1 MEHRIA
7 IIGTGLIGASIGLA
21 LRRSN
26 PGIHICGFDS
36 AVVLETALARG
47 AISEIAESIEE
58 AVSGAEIVI
67 VATPISSVESV
78 FKSMAPFLEV
88 GAIVTDVCSV
98 KCEIRDS
105 ARKYLPD
112 YVTFVGGHPMAG
124 SERTGPGHADELL
137 LENATYVL
145 CPPESV
151 SFESF
156 ESYFTPLVTLLRS
169 TGARLM
175 LLTAEQ
181 HDRIAAVISH
191 VPQLLAVALVNLAGA
206 AAESDS
212 ELLALAAGG
221 FRDMTRIASS
231 PFTVWDPI
239 LRANRGEI
247 LEALAQ
253 YSELIDELKTSLAS
267 SDAAVL
273 SEKTGAAFNSAAT
286 TRASVPERNKGFMRP
301 LSDVFVFLTDEPGEV
316 HKMTGVL
323 SNNHINLKDIELLKI
338 REGTGGT
345 FRIGLESARDAQRAL
360 VVFRDA
366 GMKAHVLT

>member
-58 AVSGAEIVI
+58 AVSDAEIVI

-105 ARKYLPD
+105 ARNYLPD

-239 LRANRGEI
+239 LR
-247 LEALAQ
+247 
-253 YSELIDELKTSLAS
+253 
-267 SDAAVL
+267 
-273 SEKTGAAFNSAAT
+273 
-286 TRASVPERNKGFMRP
+286 
-301 LSDVFVFLTDEPGEV
+301 
-316 HKMTGVL
+316 
-323 SNNHINLKDIELLKI
+323 
-338 REGTGGT
+338 
-345 FRIGLESARDAQRAL
+345 
-360 VVFRDA
+360 
-366 GMKAHVLT
+366 